1 MNDAARMGS
10 AGDDVRMT
18 KKFLLLGAAALAI
31 LGVAAGSLLR
41 PGLADAEEPFAGSW
55 DVVDVQPAPW
65 VEGGAQAPIHEEIAK
80 GRITFMANS
89 VQAPGFLNCDKARF
103 EITKVPPE
111 FLFQGGLTDPATQAA
126 ALGYQGGEIENLAMT
141 CESGNADISMD
152 FSLIEDG
159 VIVFALDN
167 MIYRMQRVTE

>member
-1 MNDAARMGS
+1 
-10 AGDDVRMT
+10 MT
-18 KKFLLLGAAALAI
+18 KRFLLLGAATLAI
-31 LGVAAGSLLR
+31 AGIAAGMLLR

-89 VQAPGFLNCDKARF
+89 VQAPGFLNCDKAHF

-111 FLFQGGLTDPATQAA
+111 FLFQGGLTDPTTQAA
-126 ALGYQGGEIENLAMT
+126 AMGYKGGEIENLAMT
-141 CESGNADISMD
+141 CESGDADISMD